1 MKFYIMSQSLDRI
14 KYQFIIRSQINLFVK
29 GGHKMD
35 KTTII
40 VVDDSPFASKQI
52 KDLVEENGYEVIG
65 YAKSGEEGI
74 KMYEELH
81 PDIVILDII
90 MPGIDGIETAEIL
103 EKSDPDVTILMLS
116 SLCDTGTLEEVR
128 AIGVKYLIPKPWE
141 DDVLLATLELL
152 KKHKEENKKEDN
164 N

>member
-1 MKFYIMSQSLDRI
+1 
-14 KYQFIIRSQINLFVK
+14 
-29 GGHKMD
+29 MD

-65 YAKSGEEGI
+65 YAKSGEDGI
-74 KMYEELH
+74 RMYEELH

-103 EKSDPDVTILMLS
+103 EKSDPNVTILMLS
-116 SLCDTGTLEEVR
+116 SLCDAGTLEEVR

-152 KKHKEENKKEDN
+152 KKQKEEKN
-164 N
+164 

>member
-1 MKFYIMSQSLDRI
+1 
-14 KYQFIIRSQINLFVK
+14 
-29 GGHKMD
+29 MD

-152 KKHKEENKKEDN
+152 KKHKDENKKEDN

>member
-1 MKFYIMSQSLDRI
+1 
-14 KYQFIIRSQINLFVK
+14 
-29 GGHKMD
+29 MD

-81 PDIVILDII
+81 QDIVILDII

>member
-1 MKFYIMSQSLDRI
+1 
-14 KYQFIIRSQINLFVK
+14 
-29 GGHKMD
+29 MD

-52 KDLVEENGYEVIG
+52 RDLVEENGYEVIG

>member
-1 MKFYIMSQSLDRI
+1 
-14 KYQFIIRSQINLFVK
+14 
-29 GGHKMD
+29 MD

-116 SLCDTGTLEEVR
+116 SLCDAGTLEEVR

-152 KKHKEENKKEDN
+152 KKQKEENRKEN
-164 N
+164 NN

>member
-1 MKFYIMSQSLDRI
+1 
-14 KYQFIIRSQINLFVK
+14 
-29 GGHKMD
+29 MD

-52 KDLVEENGYEVIG
+52 KNLVEENGYEVIG

>member
-1 MKFYIMSQSLDRI
+1 
-14 KYQFIIRSQINLFVK
+14 
-29 GGHKMD
+29 MD

-74 KMYEELH
+74 KMYENLH

-103 EKSDPDVTILMLS
+103 FKSDPSATILMLS

-141 DDVLLATLELL
+141 DDVLWNQE
-152 KKHKEENKKEDN
+152 H
-164 N
+164 

>member
-1 MKFYIMSQSLDRI
+1 
-14 KYQFIIRSQINLFVK
+14 
-29 GGHKMD
+29 MD

-52 KDLVEENGYEVIG
+52 KDLVEENGYEVFRFV
-65 YAKSGEEGI
+65 KSGEEGI

>member
-1 MKFYIMSQSLDRI
+1 
-14 KYQFIIRSQINLFVK
+14 
-29 GGHKMD
+29 MD

-74 KMYEELH
+74 RMYEELH

-103 EKSDPDVTILMLS
+103 MKSDPGVTILMLS
-116 SLCDTGTLEEVR
+116 SLCDAGTLEEVR

-152 KKHKEENKKEDN
+152 RKHKAESKNK
-164 N
+164 

>member
-1 MKFYIMSQSLDRI
+1 
-14 KYQFIIRSQINLFVK
+14 
-29 GGHKMD
+29 MD

-128 AIGVKYLIPKPWE
+128 AIGVKYLLPKPWE